1 MIFRRL
7 KSLKSLIFQTLFRL
21 SMSRFLDSKLLDE
34 TKSFIDNIKMLDAQL
49 LNKLAELEGG
59 SGAIIDISQRHVC
72 NIHDTHL

>member
-1 MIFRRL
+1 
-7 KSLKSLIFQTLFRL
+7 
-21 SMSRFLDSKLLDE
+21 MSRFLDSKLLDE